1 MRRNDAGRTGA
12 GHLSDG
18 GATKGLRRLS
28 GTTLTEATA
37 RRVLAEVCG
46 RVALDPAGAEL
57 VRLGSNAVFRLA
69 EPVIVRIAGDGASL
83 EEVRRQVLVA
93 RWLEEVGYP
102 ATRALDVEQPVQV
115 GEYVATFLVS
125 VSDRDE
131 YAPIGEVADLIRR
144 LHELDPPSGFTLP
157 PSRPFDGIGGRPLG
171 MSEADNAFIGD
182 RLRELRQ
189 QYEDLTFVLPAGVI
203 HGDANVGNVILSRDG
218 KPVLI
223 DLDSFCVGPREWDL
237 VQTAL
242 FYERFGW
249 HTEDEYRTFVDVYG
263 FDIME
268 WPGYPVLAGYREI
281 SMTLWLAGKAENDEA
296 SAAEVH
302 KRVEAIRIGG
312 SRRDWAPF

>member
-1 MRRNDAGRTGA
+1 
-12 GHLSDG
+12 
-18 GATKGLRRLS
+18 
-28 GTTLTEATA
+28 
-37 RRVLAEVCG
+37 
-46 RVALDPAGAEL
+46 
-57 VRLGSNAVFRLA
+57 
-69 EPVIVRIAGDGASL
+69 
-83 EEVRRQVLVA
+83 
-93 RWLEEVGYP
+93 
-102 ATRALDVEQPVQV
+102 
-115 GEYVATFLVS
+115 
-125 VSDRDE
+125 
-131 YAPIGEVADLIRR
+131 
-144 LHELDPPSGFTLP
+144 
-157 PSRPFDGIGGRPLG
+157 

-296 SAAEVH
+296 VRSRGPQASRGHQDRWEPPGLGTVLASFGVH
-302 KRVEAIRIGG
+302 
-312 SRRDWAPF
+312 SRRAAACSTNALATGLSPTLASRARNSST

>member
-12 GHLSDG
+12 GHLSDS

-131 YAPIGEVADLIRR
+131 YAPIRR
-144 LHELDPPSGFTLP
+144 GRRPHPTAARTRSAVGFHAASVT
-157 PSRPFDGIGGRPLG
+157 SVRRDRRP
-171 MSEADNAFIGD
+171 A
-182 RLRELRQ
+182 
-189 QYEDLTFVLPAGVI
+189 AG
-203 HGDANVGNVILSRDG
+203 
-218 KPVLI
+218 
-223 DLDSFCVGPREWDL
+223 
-237 VQTAL
+237 
-242 FYERFGW
+242 YER
-249 HTEDEYRTFVDVYG
+249 
-263 FDIME
+263 
-268 WPGYPVLAGYREI
+268 
-281 SMTLWLAGKAENDEA
+281 S
-296 SAAEVH
+296 
-302 KRVEAIRIGG
+302 
-312 SRRDWAPF
+312 